1 MKSASLMG
9 TLDGIERISRLGE
22 ELYHTDN
29 YVGIVEGSAYHQSSP
44 DSISSLSGRFPTVKL
59 KIPGKLFL
67 KSNPEL
73 LLHSSYSF

>member
-29 YVGIVEGSAYHQSSP
+29 YVGIVEGSAHHESSP
-44 DSISSLSGRFPTVKL
+44 DSKSPLSVA
-59 KIPGKLFL
+59 
-67 KSNPEL
+67 
-73 LLHSSYSF
+73 

>member
-1 MKSASLMG
+1 MG

-44 DSISSLSGRFPTVKL
+44 DSISSLSGRIATVKL
-59 KIPGKLFL
+59 KILGKSIFEIQSIFFL
-67 KSNPEL
+67 VAYLLSSNRC
-73 LLHSSYSF
+73 HW

>member
-1 MKSASLMG
+1 MRVKTNESTATPRKYYLDHIGKFPMKSASLMG

-44 DSISSLSGRFPTVKL
+44 DKSPL
-59 KIPGKLFL
+59 PGL
-67 KSNPEL
+67 
-73 LLHSSYSF
+73 